1 MSLADGQGPV
11 QVSVLVP
18 AKDEAENLPEFV
30 AQAAAALGAAPF
42 SAEVVVVDD
51 GSTDA
56 TPRVLAELAARHPF
70 LHWTRHRTRQGIADA
85 LRTAGQA
92 ARGEVLVFY
101 PADLQYLPA
110 EIPSLVAP
118 ILAGEAD
125 LVTGTKQGKYE
136 KAFVSGVYNR
146 LCRWLFG
153 VRVSDLNSVKA
164 YRREIMDAVPPRADW
179 HRFFAVVASAEGFRL
194 AERPVTLHPR
204 RAGASKFGL
213 GRIPVG
219 VMDLL
224 SVWFQLR
231 YARKPMLFFGVT
243 GTVLFLLGFLAGVA
257 ALVVRFGFGVGFRPL
272 LNLIETLVI
281 SGIALF
287 GFGFLGEM
295 LAGQREEARE
305 LRRELARLREER
317 ASGTPAERAGPR
329 S

>member
-1 MSLADGQGPV
+1 MSLSDGRGPV

-18 AKDEAENLPEFV
+18 AKDEADNLPEFV
-30 AQAAAALGAAPF
+30 AQTAQALAAAPF
-42 SAEVVVVDD
+42 VAEVVVVDD
-51 GSTDA
+51 GRSDA

-70 LHWTRHRTRQGIADA
+70 LRWERHRTRQGIADA
-85 LRTAGQA
+85 LRTAGEA
-92 ARGEVLVFY
+92 ARGDVLVFY

-118 ILAGEAD
+118 ILADEAD

-136 KAFVSGVYNR
+136 KAFVSGIYNR

-153 VRVSDLNSVKA
+153 VRVTDLNSVKA
-164 YRREIMDAVPPRADW
+164 YRREIMDVVPQRADW
-179 HRFFAVVASAEGFRL
+179 HRFFAVVASAEGYRL

-204 RAGASKFGL
+204 RAGTTKFGL

-224 SVWFQLR
+224 SVWFQLK
-231 YARKPMLFFGVT
+231 YGRKPMLFFGVT
-243 GTVLFLLGFLAGVA
+243 GTILFTLGFLSGVA
-257 ALVVRFGFGVGFRPL
+257 ALVVRFGFGVGFRPF

-287 GFGFLGEM
+287 GFGFIGEM
-295 LAGQREEARE
+295 LAGQREETRE
-305 LRRELARLREER
+305 IRRELARLRDPR
-317 ASGTPAERAGPR
+317 PRPPGPTT
-329 S
+329 